1 VASSGPDHDKSF
13 TAHVYVTEELYGVG
27 EGSSKKSAE
36 QVAAREA
43 LERLEQEATEPS
55 ATDINEVRS
64 DARAS

>member
-13 TAHVYVTEELYGVG
+13 VAHVYVSEELYGVG
-27 EGSSKKSAE
+27 TGSSKKAAE

-55 ATDINEVRS
+55 STDIKNVRS